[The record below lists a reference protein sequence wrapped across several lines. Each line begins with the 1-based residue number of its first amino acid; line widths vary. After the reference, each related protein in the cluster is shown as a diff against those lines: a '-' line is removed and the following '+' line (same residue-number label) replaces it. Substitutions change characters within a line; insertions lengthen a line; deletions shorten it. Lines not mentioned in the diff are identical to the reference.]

1 MEERPRNGGHD
12 SALFRPFSRD
22 GTATWMSPMRLFK
35 SFLLISLLTAAPALA
50 QQAPPAVV
58 GRLAY
63 VSGTVAFHMA
73 GETAWSA
80 AARNYPVASGVSLW
94 TDRGARAEIRV
105 GPNMIA
111 MDSDTELDIGRLNP
125 QITHLTLPA
134 GRIDLH
140 IRQLGAG
147 QSFEI
152 DIPRGGVY
160 LLGPGLY
167 DIAAGSE
174 TEPARVTVFRGHAH
188 FLGGG
193 ADLNI
198 DPGVVAILSGF
209 NPVTA
214 VFAQAEPDDFVAWCR
229 ARDFVEARLVSPR
242 YVSTEMTGYAVLD
255 QYGHWAEIPG
265 YGAVWFPNAVAAG
278 WRPYRDGYWVWIAP
292 WGWTWIDDE
301 PWGFAP
307 THYGRWT
314 VIGASWGW
322 VPGRPVPHPVYAPAL
337 VAFIRGFFER
347 NRPLIAWFPLAPG
360 EVYWPAYTRDLA
372 YIRAVNAP
380 VVRDVDKIALGPNGR
395 PPRQVF
401 ETRYVNQRFA
411 VLVPERAFAGARN
424 ARLSVLS
431 IAPTRLERVPAT
443 FAPPHIRPVIAHPLP
458 PPRRIAAAP
467 PGRQGSHPPPFIKP
481 PPHPAMA
488 ETAPA
493 AAGPAVLRG
502 LPRHPAT
509 AALRPPAAAP
519 PGLVRPAHPLPP
531 NAAMLPPLPPRQPPL
546 SAGRHAGAAPA
557 RGRSDACLVGAAA
570 FIPSPTHRPS
580 ARRRMAR
587 ATSRAAPSGHRR
599 RGDPMRRANALFL
612 AAASRA
618 PSRPAPQR
626 SRRRLCHAVPDWESG
641 RAPRT
646 RRRCGGSRRG
656 AVRSGRPY
664 GPTPSN
670 AWISSF
676 PLRTRTSP
684 SRCRRREQRW
694 IRDFLPGGS
703 LTISKS
709 AFPAHLSRAEERSRD
724 FRVGK
729 NRPSEIEI
737 R

>member
-1 MEERPRNGGHD
+1 
-12 SALFRPFSRD
+12 
-22 GTATWMSPMRLFK
+22 MRLFK

-531 NAAMLPPLPPRQPPL
+531 NAAMLPPLPLRQPPL
-546 SAGRHAGAAPA
+546 SAGRHAGAAP
-557 RGRSDACLVGAAA
+557 
-570 FIPSPTHRPS
+570 HRVP
-580 ARRRMAR
+580 APRRREGGAMHAL
-587 ATSRAAPSGHRR
+587 SGPGGIHPVPHAPPLRPTAHGP
-599 RGDPMRRANALFL
+599 GDKP
-612 AAASRA
+612 
-618 PSRPAPQR
+618 
-626 SRRRLCHAVPDWESG
+626 
-641 RAPRT
+641 
-646 RRRCGGSRRG
+646 RG
-656 AVRSGRPY
+656 AVRPPPPRRPH
-664 GPTPSN
+664 
-670 AWISSF
+670 AARQR
-676 PLRTRTSP
+676 PLS
-684 SRCRRREQRW
+684 RRRIARA
-694 IRDFLPGGS
+694 LPPR
-703 LTISKS
+703 
-709 AFPAHLSRAEERSRD
+709 PATFQAPFMPRGPGLGERARSPDPPPMRREPARSRP
-724 FRVGK
+724 VGK
-729 NRPSEIEI
+729 TLWSHAFKRLDL
-737 R
+737 